1 MATFRRF
8 LEEEEGQTLVE
19 YAFIISFI
27 AMVVIIAAA
36 ALGHQVRNTFEAG
49 HRPFTS

>member
-1 MATFRRF
+1 
-8 LEEEEGQTLVE
+8 
-19 YAFIISFI
+19 
-27 AMVVIIAAA
+27 MVVIIAAA